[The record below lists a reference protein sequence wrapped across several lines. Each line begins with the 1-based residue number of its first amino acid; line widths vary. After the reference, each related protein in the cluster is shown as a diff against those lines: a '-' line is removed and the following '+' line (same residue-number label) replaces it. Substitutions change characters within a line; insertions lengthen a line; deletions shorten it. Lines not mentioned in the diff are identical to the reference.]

1 MRRKRRMF
9 RKLGFSII
17 FALVCAVGIYAMFK
31 YGFKMPLPQGILKG
45 IF

>member
-1 MRRKRRMF
+1 
-9 RKLGFSII
+9 
-17 FALVCAVGIYAMFK
+17 MFK